1 MTKNIYFNDAIIG
14 NGKVTVGLDR
24 KGRMLRAYFPAPD
37 FKSQISDMH
46 IAFKIYNEIEED
58 EYIHVCGEEYET
70 DYEQKY
76 VQDTNI
82 LKTNM
87 YLLKKNINIV
97 QTDFIPIN
105 ENMYIRNYEIKNESD
120 KKIIIYPMLHS
131 GITSSIYE
139 NSSSMFM
146 QDAIIHYNHGYSV
159 AIFSKTE
166 IIEKRI
172 NSDIIRE
179 YPIDYF
185 KDFEDIEQE
194 YVGLSSKSTIMFE
207 KIVIEPNETK
217 EFPVYIYFNEN
228 DKKEMSSLEMEI
240 IRAKKINVKDREN
253 EAEKYWKKIIEKHI
267 KHDLS
272 KVDLKTA
279 EIYKQS
285 IILLNILKNNET
297 GAVIAALESDEERK
311 HSRRIPDM
319 YGQETYTML

>member
-1 MTKNIYFNDAIIG
+1 MTKNVYFNDAIIG

-24 KGRMLRAYFPAPD
+24 KGRILRAYFPTPD
-37 FKSQISDMH
+37 FKSQISDMY
-46 IAFKIYNEIEED
+46 IAFKIYNELEEE
-58 EYIHVCGEEYET
+58 EYIHVCGEEYGTE
-70 DYEQKY
+70 YEQKY

-87 YLLKKNINIV
+87 YILEKDISIV
-97 QTDFIPIN
+97 QTDFIPLN
-105 ENMYIRNYEIKNESD
+105 ENMYIRNYEIKNESN
-120 KKIIIYPMLHS
+120 KRIVIYPMLHS

-166 IIEKRI
+166 IIEKRV
-172 NSDIIRE
+172 NSDIQLE

-185 KDFEDIEQE
+185 KNFENIEE
-194 YVGLSSKSTIMFE
+194 YVGLSSKSTIKFE
-207 KIVIEPNETK
+207 KIIIEPNETK
-217 EFPVYIYFNEN
+217 EFPVYVYFNEN
-228 DKKEMSSLEMEI
+228 DKKEMSGLEMEI
-240 IRAKKINVKDREN
+240 IRAKKINVKDREA
-253 EAEKYWKKIIEKHI
+253 EAERYWKRLIEKHV

-297 GAVIAALESDEERK
+297 GAVIAALESDEKRE

-319 YGQETYTML
+319 YGQETYIML

>member
-46 IAFKIYNEIEED
+46 IAFKIYNEIEE
-58 EYIHVCGEEYET
+58 YET

-87 YLLKKNINIV
+87 YLLKKNVNIV

-139 NSSSMFM
+139 NSSSMFI
-146 QDAIIHYNHGYSV
+146 QDAIIHYNH
-159 AIFSKTE
+159 
-166 IIEKRI
+166 RI
-172 NSDIIRE
+172 
-179 YPIDYF
+179 
-185 KDFEDIEQE
+185 
-194 YVGLSSKSTIMFE
+194 
-207 KIVIEPNETK
+207 
-217 EFPVYIYFNEN
+217 
-228 DKKEMSSLEMEI
+228 
-240 IRAKKINVKDREN
+240 
-253 EAEKYWKKIIEKHI
+253 
-267 KHDLS
+267 
-272 KVDLKTA
+272 
-279 EIYKQS
+279 
-285 IILLNILKNNET
+285 
-297 GAVIAALESDEERK
+297 
-311 HSRRIPDM
+311 
-319 YGQETYTML
+319 

>member
-1 MTKNIYFNDAIIG
+1 MTKNVYFNDAIIG

-24 KGRMLRAYFPAPD
+24 KGRILRAYFPTPD
-37 FKSQISDMH
+37 FKSQISDMY
-46 IAFKIYNEIEED
+46 IAFKIYDEMEEE
-58 EYIHVCGEEYET
+58 EYIHVCGEEYGTE
-70 DYEQKY
+70 YEQKY
-76 VQDTNI
+76 LQDTNI

-87 YLLKKNINIV
+87 YILEKDISIV
-97 QTDFIPIN
+97 QTDFVPLN
-105 ENMYIRNYEIKNESD
+105 ENMYIRNYEIKNESN
-120 KKIIIYPMLHS
+120 KRIVIYPMLHS

-146 QDAIIHYNHGYSV
+146 QDSIIHYNHGYSV

-166 IIEKRI
+166 IIEKRV
-172 NSDIIRE
+172 NSDIQLE

-185 KDFEDIEQE
+185 KNFENIEE
-194 YVGLSSKSTIMFE
+194 YVGLSSKSTIKFE

-217 EFPVYIYFNEN
+217 EFPLYIYFNEN
-228 DKKEMSSLEMEI
+228 DKKEMSGLEMEI
-240 IRAKKINVKDREN
+240 IRAKKINVKDRET
-253 EAEKYWKKIIEKHI
+253 EAERYWKRLIEKHV

-297 GAVIAALESDEERK
+297 GAVIAALESDEKRE

-319 YGQETYTML
+319 YGQETYIML

>member
-1 MTKNIYFNDAIIG
+1 M
-14 NGKVTVGLDR
+14 
-24 KGRMLRAYFPAPD
+24 
-37 FKSQISDMH
+37 
-46 IAFKIYNEIEED
+46 KI
-58 EYIHVCGEEYET
+58 HQVCLC
-70 DYEQKY
+70 KMR
-76 VQDTNI
+76 
-82 LKTNM
+82 L
-87 YLLKKNINIV
+87 
-97 QTDFIPIN
+97 F
-105 ENMYIRNYEIKNESD
+105 
-120 KKIIIYPMLHS
+120 III
-131 GITSSIYE
+131 I
-139 NSSSMFM
+139 
-146 QDAIIHYNHGYSV
+146 GYSV

-285 IILLNILKNNET
+285 IILLSILRNNET

>member
-1 MTKNIYFNDAIIG
+1 MTKNVYFNDAIIG

-24 KGRMLRAYFPAPD
+24 KGRILRAYFPTPD
-37 FKSQISDMH
+37 FKSQISDMY
-46 IAFKIYNEIEED
+46 IAFKIYDEMEEE
-58 EYIHVCGEEYET
+58 EYIHVCGEEYGTE
-70 DYEQKY
+70 YEQKY

-87 YLLKKNINIV
+87 YIVEKDISIV
-97 QTDFIPIN
+97 QTDFVPLN
-105 ENMYIRNYEIKNESD
+105 ENMYIRNYEIKNESN
-120 KKIIIYPMLHS
+120 KRIVIYPMLHS

-139 NSSSMFM
+139 NSSSMFI
-146 QDAIIHYNHGYSV
+146 QDAIIHYNHGYCV

-166 IIEKRI
+166 IIEKRV
-172 NSDIIRE
+172 NSDIQLE

-185 KDFEDIEQE
+185 KNFENIEE
-194 YVGLSSKSTIMFE
+194 YVGLSSKSTIKFE
-207 KIVIEPNETK
+207 KIVIEPNEIK
-217 EFPVYIYFNEN
+217 EFPLYIYFNEN
-228 DKKEMSSLEMEI
+228 DKKEMSGLEMEI
-240 IRAKKINVKDREN
+240 IRAKKINVKDREA
-253 EAEKYWKKIIEKHI
+253 EAERYWKRLIEKHV

-297 GAVIAALESDEERK
+297 GAVIAALESDEKRE

-319 YGQETYTML
+319 YGQETYIIL

>member
-1 MTKNIYFNDAIIG
+1 MTKNVYFNDAIIG

-24 KGRMLRAYFPAPD
+24 KGRILRAYFPTPD
-37 FKSQISDMH
+37 FKSQISDMY
-46 IAFKIYNEIEED
+46 IAFKIYDEMEEE
-58 EYIHVCGEEYET
+58 EYIHVCGEEYGTE
-70 DYEQKY
+70 YEQKY

-87 YLLKKNINIV
+87 YIVEKDISIV
-97 QTDFIPIN
+97 QTDFVPLN
-105 ENMYIRNYEIKNESD
+105 ENMYIRNYEIKNESN
-120 KKIIIYPMLHS
+120 KRIVIYPMLHS

-139 NSSSMFM
+139 NSSSMVM

-166 IIEKRI
+166 IIEKRV
-172 NSDIIRE
+172 NSDIQLE

-185 KDFEDIEQE
+185 KNFENIEE
-194 YVGLSSKSTIMFE
+194 YVGLSSKSTIKFE
-207 KIVIEPNETK
+207 KIVIEPNEIK
-217 EFPVYIYFNEN
+217 EFPLYIYFNEN
-228 DKKEMSSLEMEI
+228 DKKEMSGLEMEI
-240 IRAKKINVKDREN
+240 IRAKKINVKDREA
-253 EAEKYWKKIIEKHI
+253 EAERYWKRLIEKHV

-297 GAVIAALESDEERK
+297 GAVIAALESDEKRE

-319 YGQETYTML
+319 YGQETYIML

>member
-1 MTKNIYFNDAIIG
+1 MTKNVYFNDAIIG
-14 NGKVTVGLDR
+14 NGKVTAGLDR
-24 KGRMLRAYFPAPD
+24 KGRILRAYFPTPD
-37 FKSQISDMH
+37 FKSQISDMY
-46 IAFKIYNEIEED
+46 IAFKIYDEIEEE
-58 EYIHVCGEEYET
+58 EYIHVCGEEYGTE
-70 DYEQKY
+70 YEQKY

-87 YLLKKNINIV
+87 YIVEKDISIV
-97 QTDFIPIN
+97 QTDFVPLN
-105 ENMYIRNYEIKNESD
+105 ENMYIRNYEIKNESN
-120 KKIIIYPMLHS
+120 KRIVIYPMLHS

-139 NSSSMFM
+139 NSSSMCM

-166 IIEKRI
+166 IIEKRV
-172 NSDIIRE
+172 NSDIQLE

-185 KDFEDIEQE
+185 KNFENIEE
-194 YVGLSSKSTIMFE
+194 YVGLSSKSTIKFE

-217 EFPVYIYFNEN
+217 EFPVYVYFNEN
-228 DKKEMSSLEMEI
+228 DKKEMSGLEMEI
-240 IRAKKINVKDREN
+240 IRAKKINVKDREA
-253 EAEKYWKKIIEKHI
+253 EAEKYWKRLIEKHI

-297 GAVIAALESDEERK
+297 GAVIAALESDEKRE

-319 YGQETYTML
+319 YGQETYIML

>member
-1 MTKNIYFNDAIIG
+1 MTKNVYFNDAIIG

-24 KGRMLRAYFPAPD
+24 KGRILRAYFPTPD
-37 FKSQISDMH
+37 FKSQISDMY
-46 IAFKIYNEIEED
+46 IAFKIYDEMEEE
-58 EYIHVCGEEYET
+58 EYIHVCGEEYGTE
-70 DYEQKY
+70 YEQKY

-87 YLLKKNINIV
+87 YIVEKDISIV
-97 QTDFIPIN
+97 QTDFVPLN
-105 ENMYIRNYEIKNESD
+105 ENMYIRNYEIKNESN
-120 KKIIIYPMLHS
+120 KRIVIYPMLHS

-146 QDAIIHYNHGYSV
+146 QDAIIHYNHGSSV

-166 IIEKRI
+166 IIEKRV
-172 NSDIIRE
+172 NSDIQLE

-185 KDFEDIEQE
+185 KNFENIEE
-194 YVGLSSKSTIMFE
+194 YVGLSSKSTIKFE
-207 KIVIEPNETK
+207 KIVIEPNEIK
-217 EFPVYIYFNEN
+217 EFPLYIYFNEN
-228 DKKEMSSLEMEI
+228 DKKEMSGLEMEI
-240 IRAKKINVKDREN
+240 IRAKKINVKDREA
-253 EAEKYWKKIIEKHI
+253 EAERYWKRVIEKHI

-297 GAVIAALESDEERK
+297 GAVIAALESDEKRE
-311 HSRRIPDM
+311 HSRRISDM
-319 YGQETYTML
+319 YGQETYIML

>member
-1 MTKNIYFNDAIIG
+1 M
-14 NGKVTVGLDR
+14 
-24 KGRMLRAYFPAPD
+24 M
-37 FKSQISDMH
+37 
-46 IAFKIYNEIEED
+46 
-58 EYIHVCGEEYET
+58 
-70 DYEQKY
+70 
-76 VQDTNI
+76 
-82 LKTNM
+82 
-87 YLLKKNINIV
+87 
-97 QTDFIPIN
+97 
-105 ENMYIRNYEIKNESD
+105 
-120 KKIIIYPMLHS
+120 
-131 GITSSIYE
+131 
-139 NSSSMFM
+139 
-146 QDAIIHYNHGYSV
+146 
-159 AIFSKTE
+159 
-166 IIEKRI
+166 
-172 NSDIIRE
+172 E

-253 EAEKYWKKIIEKHI
+253 EAEKYWKKIIEKHV

-311 HSRRIPDM
+311 RSRRIPDM

>member
-1 MTKNIYFNDAIIG
+1 MTKNVYFNDAIIG

-24 KGRMLRAYFPAPD
+24 KGRILRAYFPTPD
-37 FKSQISDMH
+37 FKSQISDMY
-46 IAFKIYNEIEED
+46 IAFKIYDEMEEE
-58 EYIHVCGEEYET
+58 EYIHVCGEEYGTE
-70 DYEQKY
+70 YEQKY

-87 YLLKKNINIV
+87 YIVEKDISIV
-97 QTDFIPIN
+97 QTDFVPLN
-105 ENMYIRNYEIKNESD
+105 ENMYIRNYEIKNESN
-120 KKIIIYPMLHS
+120 KRIVIYPMLHS

-159 AIFSKTE
+159 VIFSKTE
-166 IIEKRI
+166 IIEKRV
-172 NSDIIRE
+172 NSDIQLE

-185 KDFEDIEQE
+185 KNFENIEE
-194 YVGLSSKSTIMFE
+194 YVGLSSKSTIKFE
-207 KIVIEPNETK
+207 KIIIEPNETK
-217 EFPVYIYFNEN
+217 EFPVYVYFNEN
-228 DKKEMSSLEMEI
+228 DKKEMSGLEMEI
-240 IRAKKINVKDREN
+240 IRAKKINVKDREA
-253 EAEKYWKKIIEKHI
+253 EAERYWKRVIEKHI

-297 GAVIAALESDEERK
+297 GAVIAALESDEKRE
-311 HSRRIPDM
+311 HSRRISDM
-319 YGQETYTML
+319 YGQETYIML